1 MIPLFDKAYSNR
13 VSKELKSKIEEDNKT
28 SGFVARGIIEAIRLL
43 EGDKVA
49 PSTRAMK
56 HKERELIGLLSG
68 YYHIHVAEELLTRT
82 INNISKIK
90 STPIKN
96 PTPESVIE
104 KSTNEVLMRFIRK
117 NAITYTSTDNELLS
131 ESIKNSQFAKKNG
144 IDKIFHEIQEDIS
157 IMTRNVFTKPNSN
170 TGDWLIYWKNPEGV
184 NFYLDHTIHVSPIDT
199 TSQKNLKLRLDKIK
213 EKLTN

>member
-90 STPIKN
+90 SAPIKN
-96 PTPESVIE
+96 PPPESVIE
-104 KSTNEVLMRFIRK
+104 KSTNEVLMRFIKK
-117 NAITYTSTDNELLS
+117 NAITYTSTDNESLS

-144 IDKIFHEIQEDIS
+144 IDRVFHEIQEDIS
-157 IMTRNVFTKPNSN
+157 IMIRNVFTKPNSN
-170 TGDWLIYWKNPEGV
+170 TGDWLIYWKNPQGV
-184 NFYLDHTIHVSPIDT
+184 NFYLDYTIHVSSTDT
-199 TSQKNLKLRLDKIK
+199 TSQQNLKLRLDKIK